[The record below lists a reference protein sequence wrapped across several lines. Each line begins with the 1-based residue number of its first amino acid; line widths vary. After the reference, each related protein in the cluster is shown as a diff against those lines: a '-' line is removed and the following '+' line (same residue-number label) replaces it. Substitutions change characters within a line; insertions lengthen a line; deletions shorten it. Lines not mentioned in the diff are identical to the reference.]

1 MEFNFWVLLSFHLE
15 TIQEAMAH
23 AQQSDNP
30 FKQENVT
37 RVRNSVFV
45 GQGTWDLNIGVELKL
60 GHQPVR

>member
-1 MEFNFWVLLSFHLE
+1 
-15 TIQEAMAH
+15 MAH
-23 AQQSDNP
+23 AQQSDNA

-60 GHQPVR
+60 KLTSQVSLSEGGFFGKKELRENI